1 MRLHGFRTQCFRSAM
16 RLRIAFIAEMSLV
29 DGTRQANDE
38 GIKTNHPPLRP
49 GYSESLREQAAW
61 QANDE

>member
-1 MRLHGFRTQCFRSAM
+1 M
-16 RLRIAFIAEMSLV
+16 RLRIAFIADMSLV

-38 GIKTNHPPLRP
+38 GSERIIRP
-49 GYSESLREQAAW
+49 FVEATPKVVCEQAAW